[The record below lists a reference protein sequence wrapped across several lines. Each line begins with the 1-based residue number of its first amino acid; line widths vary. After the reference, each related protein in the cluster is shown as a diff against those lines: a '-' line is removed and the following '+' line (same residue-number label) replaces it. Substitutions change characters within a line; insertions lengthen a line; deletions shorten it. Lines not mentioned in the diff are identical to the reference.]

1 MHKPFSAQF
10 DKYRHYQFF
19 FKIYLLLTAPHSIQD
34 FSSPTGI
41 QVVSPAVEGWSLNP
55 WMPGKSLSGSY
66 YLPWEV
72 NDPQQ

>member
-10 DKYRHYQFF
+10 DKYWHYQFF